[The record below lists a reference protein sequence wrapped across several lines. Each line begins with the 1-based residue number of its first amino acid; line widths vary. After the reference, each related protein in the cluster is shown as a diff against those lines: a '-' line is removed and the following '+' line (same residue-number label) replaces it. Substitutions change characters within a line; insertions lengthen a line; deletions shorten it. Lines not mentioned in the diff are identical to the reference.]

1 MKAKTAK
8 KPKSVIHIEE
18 RLSFDYRG
26 LCYAKMDFY
35 GNTYKTN
42 MTTKM
47 SESTCPK
54 CIEIRKKRVAQAVE
68 TRAFRKAYRQRLID
82 EAKAEVDEAKAIAEA
97 MKTEEVD
104 FAVRYSGTG
113 SDGKHRSITESEN
126 RDATVSVA
134 DVQMAIEEDFMNGN
148 SDDRE
153 LGLNEVEDIMVLS
166 RLNPLTFDEEYM
178 RDADP
183 DDDCDAP
190 CTPEDAK
197 SSCDCRWCECYRMNA
212 DPDCPVANAGHPYRY
227 QE

>member
-8 KPKSVIHIEE
+8 NPKLVIHIEE
-18 RLSFDYRG
+18 RLSLDYRG
-26 LCYAKMDFY
+26 LCYAKMDVY

-104 FAVRYSGTG
+104 FAVFAVRYSGTA
-113 SDGKHRSITESEN
+113 SDGKHRSITESKN
-126 RDATVSVA
+126 WDATMSVA

-148 SDDRE
+148 ISDAE
-153 LGLNEVEDIMVLS
+153 LGFEEIEAVMVVS
-166 RLNPLTFDEEYM
+166 K
-178 RDADP
+178 
-183 DDDCDAP
+183 
-190 CTPEDAK
+190 AK
-197 SSCDCRWCECYRMNA
+197 PTEAER
-212 DPDCPVANAGHPYRY
+212 
-227 QE
+227 